1 MEQAKSQRLTE
12 YAHGGGCGCKIAPAV
27 LQTILKTNFVSP
39 NFENLLVGNDGN
51 EDAAVWDIGDGK
63 RLISTTDFF
72 MPIVD
77 SPFDFGAIAAANALS
92 DVYAMG
98 GTPAFA
104 LAILG
109 WPIEK
114 LPAELAAEVLDGA
127 RELCKHAGIPIG
139 GGHTIDSPEPIFGL
153 VVNGFAHELN
163 LRRNNTAKEGDLIY
177 LTKPLGVGIVT
188 TAWKRGLASAEQ
200 LNEAVELMKKLN
212 RVGEEF
218 GKMSGINALTDV
230 TGFGLLGHLLE
241 MAQGSGLTAEIMF
254 SEIPTLASV
263 RDFIGRFIYPDM
275 TMKNYAAFKDRVS
288 ELDASQ
294 LILLCDPQT
303 SGGLLVAVSPE
314 HRIEVEQ
321 KLKNSNCPHAPIGQF
336 VSKSDKVIQLI

>member
-1 MEQAKSQRLTE
+1 MEQTKSQRLTE

-39 NFENLLVGNDGN
+39 NFENLIVGNDGN

-127 RELCKHAGIPIG
+127 RELCKRAGIPIG
-139 GGHTIDSPEPIFGL
+139 GGHTIDSPEPLFGL
-153 VVNGFAHELN
+153 VVNGFANQMN
-163 LRRNNTAKEGDLIY
+163 LKRNNTAKEGDLIY

-212 RVGEEF
+212 SIGEEF

-241 MAQGSGLTAEIMF
+241 MAQGSGLTAELRI

-263 RDFIGRFIYPDM
+263 PDFISRFIYPDM
-275 TMKNYAAFKDRVS
+275 TMKNYTAFKDRVS
-288 ELDASQ
+288 ELDAAQ

-314 HRIEVEQ
+314 HRIAVEQ
-321 KLKNSNCPHAPIGQF
+321 LLKNSNCPHTPIGQF
-336 VSKSDKVIQLI
+336 VNKSDKIIQLI